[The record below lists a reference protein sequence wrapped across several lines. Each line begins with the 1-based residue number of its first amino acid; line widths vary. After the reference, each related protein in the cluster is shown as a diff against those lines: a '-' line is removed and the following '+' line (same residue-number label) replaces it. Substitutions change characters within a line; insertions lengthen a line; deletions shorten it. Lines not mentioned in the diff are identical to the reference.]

1 MPIRTHPL
9 VPKYTR
15 EEVSYKGF
23 LEEVKDLAVRRGSEF
38 LKLLR
43 IAIKQDD
50 FVPLLER
57 FP

>member
-23 LEEVKDLAVRRGSEF
+23 FYELRNLAVRRGSEF

-50 FVPLLER
+50 FVPFLER